1 MTTMLQN
8 KSDVKLDIACRQLE
22 SLIRNPYAIE
32 RREKRIKEE
41 REYVRKAWG
50 LDNKGGKK

>member
-1 MTTMLQN
+1 MNNATS

-41 REYVRKAWG
+41 REYVRKAWD

>member
-1 MTTMLQN
+1 MNNATS